1 MTDRQESR
9 VRVTA
14 TTVLDNVFAAALAL
28 SFCVGAV
35 MVLVQLV
42 ALVLGASTVV
52 ETASALLGPVAY
64 AAAAGAGLLSLV
76 GLYLHRWKTDE

>member
-1 MTDRQESR
+1 MTNQQESHTR
-9 VRVTA
+9 VAA
-14 TTVLDNVFAAALAL
+14 TKVLDNVFGAVLAL

-35 MVLVQLV
+35 MVLIQLV

-52 ETASALLGPVAY
+52 EMASNLLGPVAY